1 MAITTLIIAH
11 FIAKGIVFYGNELA
25 KTIKSSK
32 KGGKNHGK

>member
-11 FIAKGIVFYGNELA
+11 FIAKGIVFYGNELTKA
-25 KTIKSSK
+25 IRNSK